1 MIKIG
6 SKEEIALLLALYGVL
21 DKPVAAP
28 KRAKRR
34 A

>member
-6 SKEEIALLLALYGVL
+6 SKEEIALLLALFGVL
-21 DKPVAAP
+21 DKPVTPP
-28 KRAKRR
+28 KQINRR

>member
-21 DKPVAAP
+21 DKPVVPP
-28 KRAKRR
+28 KQRKHRS
-34 A
+34 